1 VLAASKSH
9 MRKRIILIEDDAD
22 DVRLISEVVSQT
34 SPDCSLEVFR
44 DGMNAL
50 QFFERYGS
58 AANHLPISLVLL
70 DLKIPQLDG
79 IDLLRAIKR
88 SVVTRHLPVVVV
100 TGTASPDQIS
110 EVYEMGAN
118 SVIEKYPTRAQAVKS
133 LRSTL
138 DFWLNN
144 NVGVKAKGTL

>member
-1 VLAASKSH
+1 
-9 MRKRIILIEDDAD
+9 MRKRIILIEDDPE
-22 DVRLISEVVSQT
+22 DVKLISKVVGQT

-58 AANHLPISLVLL
+58 ASNNLPISLVLL
-70 DLKIPQLDG
+70 DLKLPQLDG

-88 SVVTRHLPVVVV
+88 SNLTRHLPVVVV
-100 TGTASPDQIS
+100 TGTASPAQIN
-110 EVYEMGAN
+110 EVYQLGAN
-118 SVIEKYPTRAQAVKS
+118 SVIEKHSTRAQAEKS
-133 LRSTL
+133 LLSTL

-144 NVGVKAKGTL
+144 NLAVKAISTL